1 MRLVIEDDVVTVT
14 TPEKQELSM
23 PLADWLAAVDRPQ
36 FDEGACPLPPG
47 VVAFKPLR
55 DGVILVH
62 EREPSVRRLR
72 WLADDSPAPYGSE
85 AVYRE
90 VSLAMPYVLVLAVFR
105 RGGDGLY
112 RLTSDSE
119 AFFRTAPVD
128 SLEAPLQFPA
138 LLNCSSVEDEPSKP
152 RSWLCVQHLRAGR
165 AMAGA
170 DDAARLRLG
179 LAELMR
185 HFWEAGFNQ
194 SSERHEGSSWY
205 AETVKAQVD
214 PRLTSLG
221 AWERATAEDPN
232 FVLDVPW
239 LDAGHTLGE
248 MLDRVARRLGLLE
261 LAPVS
266 VTDLARP
273 VLRHHR
279 KESPLERRRRELLE
293 SMHATGGDEVPF

>member
-1 MRLVIEDDVVTVT
+1 MRLVIEDDVVTIT

-23 PLADWLAAVDRPQ
+23 PLTDWLAAVDRPQ
-36 FDEGACPLPPG
+36 FDEGACPLPAG

-62 EREPSVRRLR
+62 EGEPSVRRLR
-72 WLADDSPAPYGSE
+72 WLADDSPAPYGKE

-105 RGGDGLY
+105 RSGDGLY
-112 RLTSDSE
+112 RLTGDSE
-119 AFFRTAPVD
+119 AFFRPAPVD
-128 SLEAPLQFPA
+128 SLDARLQFPA

-152 RSWLCVQHLRAGR
+152 RSWLCVQHLRAER
-165 AMAGA
+165 AMAG
-170 DDAARLRLG
+170 DDDGARLRLG

-194 SSERHEGSSWY
+194 SSEMHEGSSWY
-205 AETVKAQVD
+205 AETVKAGVD
-214 PRLTSLG
+214 PRVGSLA
-221 AWERATAEDPN
+221 AWEQATTEDPN

-239 LDAGHTLGE
+239 LDAGHTLGQ
-248 MLDRVARRLGLLE
+248 MLDRMARRLGLLE
-261 LAPVS
+261 QAPIS

-273 VLRHHR
+273 VLMHHR

-293 SMHATGGDEVPF
+293 RLNEAGDEVPF